1 MPKSNY
7 PNKIDTSVEIRPVR
21 DNITEIG
28 SDVINSLRS
37 AIFQIEKTLGINPQG
52 AAGNTVASRISSV
65 IDEAGKIKKDALD
78 KANILAGPVTN
89 NDVSK
94 DAAIAESKLKLDF
107 PTNLLQDEISILTNK
122 IESFISMLEELSAL
136 LSAHIH
142 PEALNRHFAKAINL
156 KEASVSRA
164 NIATMSL
171 EEVTVQ
177 EAFEIIYNAHINF
190 SASAISSSNNSHTAD
205 QIYYD
210 NSKTSEFIDGNS
222 AQEALDEMVSI
233 EGRALRRSM
242 LNLHSN
248 GLIRSGTVVD
258 EFEAINLGTTLVEN
272 ASISYTGPSSSPTE
286 KIIFSSPVK
295 PSSPVSQF
303 DIITIGGIVGE
314 DESGNYVISEVETD
328 ASGSIISLDIY
339 GGPRVTASVGA
350 TARITKNIYGPYN
363 ENGLN
368 SCVRPRYNKTN
379 TPDIQIAHPNSATI
393 ITSGIEPS
401 KITSS
406 SKKFAISV
414 DGGTPVDIDVFDE
427 DFGDGGQS
435 LDSIVYKINEFS
447 VDNRLGFMAYKL
459 RRVSCYELALS
470 HILPNM
476 SGDVKNRTLKIS
488 EPADSSA
495 IVELGFEVD
504 KEVEGGV
511 DNFCLI
517 NGSLVNS
524 FGKVISLSQLDVST
538 VSDSTKVRSTSD
550 STDFLK
556 MGVREGDIIYVSES
570 SSPSD
575 DGPYRIN
582 DVSSNEIN
590 VDFWGDFFSGD
601 LTDNSKLYIL
611 RLSAHVGSIEFDQ
624 VGANGGVLF
633 DTFVTSEAD
642 IFFKKR
648 MVIGEM
654 PETNSFSAVVS
665 GVSRN
670 FISATNGELKF
681 YGGPG
686 LTTYVAIKDGA
697 GEEGDKVAIIDSGS
711 YKVYSAS
718 KMSFITL
725 DVKASGLAQIANP
738 VTTVPLTGHLEVPP
752 NAYPVSR
759 GMYSTNMGM
768 VLGKVALQG
777 SAGGVPSLTDIRVT
791 GTTDNTIISENFI
804 ERYIQGPRN
813 ELRGCGIIRGVAV
826 ETLNAANSPRISLS
840 ISAGIAIVNGIRYEY
855 TGNDNFVT
863 YKNSNF
869 FVGIDSTGCIVAS
882 EDVGTASPFA
892 DMDIAHIAYVDIAKN
907 IITDLRLFVDH
918 IDYKLVAD
926 ITVANDQEFGHFTS
940 IKKAVDYSRIFTRLF
955 PKMGRPSILIKEGT
969 HIVDEVIY
977 LDFDIEI
984 KGAGPQTIVKRG
996 EELYRPDEE
1005 IGTNYTI
1012 MESSIKNSLFCIGS
1026 NTRGSSG
1033 EITKGVTISNFSFE
1047 TSNLLLDWTPTADW
1061 PVSITNSFIFITQS
1075 INQGTPSEAACFR
1088 FMNLNFLG
1096 PKNISFEEIHEFAI
1110 VATRGKDHPD
1120 GRKNLTFGN
1129 IVVSNC
1135 MFNRTGSECGSM
1147 GVVIDDDQTNLIKN
1161 IIVSSNIFVNVSP
1174 NIGKA
1179 SQGQYNY
1186 FGIQPGDSD
1195 HAIGIW
1201 QPWGNHLFNMKN
1213 IMAES
1218 TLNVSED

>member
-37 AIFQIEKTLGINPQG
+37 AIFQIEKTLGINPHG
-52 AAGNTVASRISSV
+52 ATGSTVASRISSV

-78 KANILAGPVTN
+78 KANILAGPISD

-94 DAAIAESKLKLDF
+94 DAAILESKLKLNF

-122 IESFISMLEELSAL
+122 LESFINMLEELSGL
-136 LSAHIH
+136 LSAHVH

-156 KEASVSRA
+156 DESAVTSL

-171 EEVTVQ
+171 KGVTVQ
-177 EAFEIIYNAHINF
+177 EAFESIYNAHINF
-190 SASAISSSNNSHTAD
+190 SGDAISSSNNSHNAD

-210 NSKTSEFIDGNS
+210 NSKTSEFIEGNS
-222 AQEALDEMVSI
+222 AQEALDEMVSL
-233 EGRALRRSM
+233 EGRALKRSM

-258 EFEAINLGTTLVEN
+258 EFEALSLGTTLVD
-272 ASISYTGPSSSPTE
+272 STPISYTGPSSSSNE

-295 PSSPVSQF
+295 PLGDISQF
-303 DIITIGGIVGE
+303 DIITISGIVGE
-314 DESGNYVISEVETD
+314 DESGSYVISEVEFD
-328 ASGSIISLDIY
+328 AAGNLASVDIY
-339 GGPRVTASVGA
+339 GGPRVSVSEGA
-350 TARITKNIYGPYN
+350 TARVTKNIYGPYN

-368 SCVRPRYNKTN
+368 ACVRPRYNKTN

-393 ITSGIEPS
+393 ITSGVDPN
-401 KITSS
+401 KITKEN
-406 SKKFAISV
+406 KKFAISI
-414 DGGTPVDIDVFDE
+414 DGEDPIDIDIFDE
-427 DFGDGGQS
+427 DFGEGGQS

-459 RRVSCYELALS
+459 RRANCYELALS

-488 EPADSSA
+488 EPSTNSA
-495 IVELGFEVD
+495 ISELGFEAD

-511 DNFCLI
+511 DNLCLI
-517 NGSLVNS
+517 NGSLVNNFGRMLS
-524 FGKVISLSQLDVST
+524 FSNLDASIVP
-538 VSDSTKVRSTSD
+538 DSTKVRSSSD
-550 STDFLK
+550 SVDFLK
-556 MGVREGDIIYVSES
+556 MGVREGDLIYISGADN
-570 SSPSD
+570 PTD

-582 DVSSNEIN
+582 DVSSGEIN
-590 VDFWGDFFSGD
+590 VDFWGDFFTGT
-601 LTDNSKLYIL
+601 LTEDSKLYIL
-611 RLSAHVGSIEFDQ
+611 RLSAHVGEIEFDRS
-624 VGANGGVLF
+624 GANGGVIF
-633 DTFVTSEAD
+633 DTFVTSDAD

-654 PETNSFSAVVS
+654 PETNSFSSVIS

-670 FISATNGELKF
+670 FISDTNAELKF

-686 LTTYVAIKDGA
+686 LTLYAAIRDGA
-697 GEEGDKVAIIDSGS
+697 GEEGDKVAIVDSGS
-711 YKVYSAS
+711 YKVFSAS

-725 DVKASGLAQIANP
+725 EVKASGVPQIANP
-738 VTTVPLTGHLEVPP
+738 ATTVPLVGHLEVPP
-752 NAYPVSR
+752 SAYPISR
-759 GMYSTNMGM
+759 GTYSTNMGM

-777 SAGGVPSLTDIRVT
+777 SAGGVPSLTDIRAT

-813 ELRGCGIIRGVAV
+813 ELRGHGIIRGVTV
-826 ETLNAANSPRISLS
+826 ESVNAADSPKISLS

-855 TGNDNFVT
+855 VGNDNFVT

-869 FVGIDSTGCIVAS
+869 FVGIDSKGCIVAS
-882 EDVGTASPFA
+882 EDVGAASPFA
-892 DMDIAHIAYVDIAKN
+892 GMDIAHIAYIDIVN
-907 IITDLRLFVDH
+907 NLITDLRLFVDH

-969 HIVDEVIY
+969 HVIDETIY

-984 KGAGPQTIVKRG
+984 KGAGPQAIIKRG
-996 EELYRPDEE
+996 EGLYRPNEE
-1005 IGTNYTI
+1005 LGTNYTI

-1026 NTRGSSG
+1026 KTRGSSE
-1033 EITKGVTISNFSFE
+1033 EIIKGITIANLSFE
-1047 TSNLLLDWTPTADW
+1047 TSDFLLEWTPTADW

-1075 INQGTPSEAACFR
+1075 INKGSLSESAFFR
-1088 FMNLNFLG
+1088 FVNLNFLG
-1096 PKNISFEEIHEFAI
+1096 PKTISFEQNHEFAI
-1110 VATRGKDHPD
+1110 VATRGHDHPD

-1147 GVVIDDDQTNLIKN
+1147 GVVIDDDATNLIKN
-1161 IIVSSNIFVNVSP
+1161 IIITSNIFINVSP
-1174 NIGKA
+1174 NMGKA

-1186 FGIQPGDSD
+1186 FGVQPGDAD
-1195 HAIGIW
+1195 HALGIW
-1201 QPWGNHLFNMKN
+1201 QPWGNHLFNMRGV
-1213 IMAES
+1213 IADSMS
-1218 TLNVSED
+1218 NVSED